1 MSLIAFLLKNSSCPI
16 HLHITMPKTDSPQVF
31 PLFILRNFKIAGRAS
46 VVESHFSKVRE
57 TSAFCNSVENIQHVH
72 GMLRK
77 VAFLDFL
84 LSPLLTGNA
93 SLQYTVCNATKNE
106 LLTKF
111 LKLAF
116 RLTENFQEAVST
128 EAPYQKFT
136 DL

>member
-1 MSLIAFLLKNSSCPI
+1 
-16 HLHITMPKTDSPQVF
+16 
-31 PLFILRNFKIAGRAS
+31 
-46 VVESHFSKVRE
+46 
-57 TSAFCNSVENIQHVH
+57 
-72 GMLRK
+72 MLRK

-136 DL
+136 DLQTAALRVFKAPEIASMVEFLSTEAGANGFSTE